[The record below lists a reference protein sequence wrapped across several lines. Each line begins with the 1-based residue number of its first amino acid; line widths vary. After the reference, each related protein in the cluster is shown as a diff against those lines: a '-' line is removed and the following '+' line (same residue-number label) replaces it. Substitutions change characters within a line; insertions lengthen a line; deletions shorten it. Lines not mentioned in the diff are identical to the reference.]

1 MNIFIIWYNNLHGTN
16 DRINKK
22 VLEFLEPDSSKWAYW
37 TSKQLLNPVSES
49 KCMESFKER
58 ILKAVS
64 NREKVI
70 VAGDYD
76 CDGIS
81 ATTIMASGLRKL
93 GLECGFYIPDR
104 IKEGYGLSEATV
116 MLAHK
121 KGYSLILT
129 VDNGIK
135 K

>member
-1 MNIFIIWYNNLHGTN
+1 MTELT
-16 DRINKK
+16 KK

-37 TSKQLLNPVSES
+37 ISKQLLNPVSES

-81 ATTIMASGLRKL
+81 ATTIMVSGLRKL
-93 GLECGFYIPDR
+93 GLECGFIFQTVLKR
-104 IKEGYGLSEATV
+104 GMGLV
-116 MLAHK
+116 K
-121 KGYSLILT
+121 QQ
-129 VDNGIK
+129 
-135 K
+135 